1 MVGRSFKFDA
11 LWSKSLLSNLTCHVL
26 CESEARSSTDITTWN
41 STSSNRNLLFR
52 FKRVFCM
59 CATPNQLAYMNK
71 SLFFSPY
78 FVIVISSF
86 PFSSVFFLFCS
97 LPVISFFV
105 KIDPTSLSSNGNIC
119 CCSRK
124 WFAKKLPELR
134 VTNLMLLDVKRVP
147 NF

>member
-11 LWSKSLLSNLTCHVL
+11 LWSKSLLSNLTRHVL

-86 PFSSVFFLFCS
+86 PFSSV
-97 LPVISFFV
+97 SFYFV
-105 KIDPTSLSSNGNIC
+105 PSLSSRS
-119 CCSRK
+119 SRK
-124 WFAKKLPELR
+124 SIQLR
-134 VTNLMLLDVKRVP
+134 SLQTVTFVAALESGLLR
-147 NF
+147 NYLNSGLLI